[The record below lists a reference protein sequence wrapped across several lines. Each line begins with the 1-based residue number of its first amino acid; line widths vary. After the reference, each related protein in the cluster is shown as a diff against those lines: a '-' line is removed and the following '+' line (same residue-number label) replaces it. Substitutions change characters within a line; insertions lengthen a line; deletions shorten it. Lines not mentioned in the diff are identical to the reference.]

1 MNWKKTLTLTA
12 GAALIAALC
21 GGLGY
26 LRGVSDTNQAQF
38 EKFKEAAAASQQAA
52 NTQANESA
60 AASALVDKQ
69 QAASTNSINTISDEV
84 SKRLEKQEPKIIYRT
99 KVVNQ
104 CANDDKEPDA
114 ARPESN
120 LTVPS
125 DDAGSPWRFDSG
137 TVRLLNTARLGLSVE
152 SATLGHAEGDSAAS
166 SVGVGEF
173 ASNDLQVVARYHALK
188 IKHDALVDWVDR
200 LKKRNLG
207 LCVASE
213 PLYFSHLEDP

>member
-1 MNWKKTLTLTA
+1 MRSI
-12 GAALIAALC
+12 IAALS
-21 GGLGY
+21 GGIGY
-26 LRGVSDTNQAQF
+26 VRGVTDTNQAQF

-104 CANDDKEPDA
+104 CAKDDQEPSS
-114 ARPESN
+114 ARPQSN
-120 LTVPS
+120 FSVPG
-125 DDAGSPWRFDSG
+125 DDAGGPWRFDSG
-137 TVRLLNTARLGLSVE
+137 TVRLLNSARLGVSVE
-152 SATLGHAEGDSAAS
+152 PATVGNGQGDDEPST
-166 SVGVGEF
+166 VGIGEF

-200 LKKRNLG
+200 LKSENIG

-213 PLYFSHLEDP
+213 PLYSKRLEDP